1 MRYLLAC
8 LALIA
13 MGPTAAKALTW
24 YLVVTTDG
32 KGTYDTEYVFTLPME
47 SEMQCEIAGS
57 KLELSAKQGKFDQK
71 GTDYMAYEC
80 IEGK

>member
-1 MRYLLAC
+1 MRYLLTILTLIVIAPQS
-8 LALIA
+8 AIA
-13 MGPTAAKALTW
+13 MTW
-24 YLVVTTDG
+24 YLVVVADG
-32 KGTYDTEYVFTLPME
+32 KGGSDTEYVFTLPME

-80 IEGK
+80 VKGK